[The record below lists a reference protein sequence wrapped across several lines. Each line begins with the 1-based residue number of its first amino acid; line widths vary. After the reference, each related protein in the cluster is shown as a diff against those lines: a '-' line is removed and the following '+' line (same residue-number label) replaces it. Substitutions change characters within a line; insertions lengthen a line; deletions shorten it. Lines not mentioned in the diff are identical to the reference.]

1 MELYRA
7 QLGAGS
13 SSHEGSATSVGSS
26 SSGIG
31 SNEGTIIVSS
41 SECSSD
47 LPLDSRLATHP
58 TKELNEEKRRSA
70 RRKECVH
77 LHVII

>member
-1 MELYRA
+1 MQLYRA

-13 SSHEGSATSVGSS
+13 SSHEGSATSVGSN

-31 SNEGTIIVSS
+31 SDEGTVITVST

-47 LPLDSRLATHP
+47 PPLESRLASHP

-70 RRKECVH
+70 RRKEYK
-77 LHVII
+77 